1 MLKNSY
7 NIIDESLTNFY
18 ESEKISNTSNI
29 SFLKQWTC
37 DLSCLLSVHV
47 PLQIEASKIPKA
59 ENQWWNQLKIHQGTI
74 LQRSLYKFYNRA
86 PLSIKFL
93 TISVLKL
100 PKYNILKICLKHA
113 AFIDDF
119 YQFYCIRSW
128 WWCGCWEGKD
138 EGEATLFGPKLKLL
152 HFSVK
157 LITRLD
163 IICII
168 GLGLYRLSINISI
181 YV

>member
-1 MLKNSY
+1 MNLWSVLSPVGPWPTPNWSIQDSKSREPMMESIKNSSR
-7 NIIDESLTNFY
+7 NNFT
-18 ESEKISNTSNI
+18 EI
-29 SFLKQWTC
+29 
-37 DLSCLLSVHV
+37 
-47 PLQIEASKIPKA
+47 
-59 ENQWWNQLKIHQGTI
+59 
-74 LQRSLYKFYNRA
+74 LYKFYNRA